1 MNGSDGGGA
10 TNVARC
16 LYHGRAQIFR
26 AAWVLVCSVVH
37 RPRLPTMSFTIP
49 EKKWCN
55 RNEKRRFI
63 FQYLV
68 QDLST
73 YIWFYIKAL
82 WGVCVVN
89 HEDLLW
95 VVRAASG
102 LLSGAEICTHG
113 WVELLPLCWLRSP
126 GLMSDVEA
134 EHTVYPAVI
143 KKHLLI
149 PGCVPPYN
157 GWKSTHHLYFE
168 SFSWKKDIPLQNG
181 NLVMKYRSS
190 VARIVLMPPHF
201 A

>member
-1 MNGSDGGGA
+1 MAAGGQTGYLMASKMMAKHPCWGDWILPWITTLKGKWMEVMVVVQQMLLDVYIMVEPKYSEQPECWYAVLFTGPDCLPWALQSPQKSDA
-10 TNVARC
+10 TGMRREG
-16 LYHGRAQIFR
+16 LFFR
-26 AAWVLVCSVVH
+26 
-37 RPRLPTMSFTIP
+37 
-49 EKKWCN
+49 
-55 RNEKRRFI
+55 
-63 FQYLV
+63 YLV

-113 WVELLPLCWLRSP
+113 WVELLPLCWLRGP

-149 PGCVPPYN
+149 PGCVPP
-157 GWKSTHHLYFE
+157 
-168 SFSWKKDIPLQNG
+168 
-181 NLVMKYRSS
+181 
-190 VARIVLMPPHF
+190 
-201 A
+201 